1 MLQRVGFLA
10 TLLHDPKLIVLDE
23 PLSGVDPIGR
33 KELKDIMLEVNKLG
47 RTLFFSSHIVSDMEE
62 ICSQV
67 VCLREGKMVFEGN
80 VDKLIS
86 DHIKPVYTITYHED
100 GTLLSREIES
110 SAKNQFLR
118 SLLERGID
126 ILKVEQAKPSLEEI
140 FYKVK

>member
-1 MLQRVGFLA
+1 MLQRIGFLA

-47 RTLFFSSHIVSDMEE
+47 KTLFFSSHIVSDMEE
-62 ICSQV
+62 ICRQV

-86 DHIKPVYTITYHED
+86 DNI
-100 GTLLSREIES
+100 
-110 SAKNQFLR
+110 
-118 SLLERGID
+118 
-126 ILKVEQAKPSLEEI
+126 KPSL
-140 FYKVK
+140 